1 MRDYN
6 KVILMGNL
14 TRDPEKKSFEGG
26 KQVTNFTIAV
36 NRKWIGP
43 EGQEAKEVSFIDCQS
58 WGKQGETI
66 ATYFFK
72 GNPIFIEGRLKQD
85 TWIDKDTQKK
95 QSRLRVVVDHFSF
108 LDSKKSDES
117 IPVVAGND
125 VCDEGAADSDFDA
138 L

>member
-14 TRDPEKKSFEGG
+14 ARDPEKKSFDGG

-36 NRKWIGP
+36 NRQWVGP

-66 ATYFFK
+66 ATYFSK
-72 GNPIFIEGRLKQD
+72 GSHIFIEGRLKQD
-85 TWIDKDTQKK
+85 TWTDKETQKK
-95 QSRLRVVVDHFSF
+95 QSRLRVVVEHFSF
-108 LDSKKSDES
+108 LDSKKSGDS
-117 IPVVAGND
+117 IPAVAGNSSD
-125 VCDEGAADSDFDA
+125 NEMSDADFDA